1 MNLVALLAALKVY
14 MDAFFGVV
22 RNQLTTIVSRFND
35 HQQDEDNP
43 HGVTADQLGLDM
55 VENFPPATKQEA
67 EDGII
72 NTSVMTPKRTAQ
84 FADKQIFEPL
94 AQIFEQATN
103 DLNS

>member
-1 MNLVALLAALKVY
+1 MNLVALLTALKVY

-22 RNQLTTIVSRFND
+22 RSQLETIVDRFNE
-35 HQQDEDNP
+35 HQQSNGNP
-43 HGVTADQLGLDM
+43 HGTTKDHLGMDQ
-55 VENFPPATKQEA
+55 VENYPPATKQEA

-72 NTSVMTPKRTAQ
+72 NVSVMTPKRVAQ

-94 AQIFEQATN
+94 AEIFEQATN